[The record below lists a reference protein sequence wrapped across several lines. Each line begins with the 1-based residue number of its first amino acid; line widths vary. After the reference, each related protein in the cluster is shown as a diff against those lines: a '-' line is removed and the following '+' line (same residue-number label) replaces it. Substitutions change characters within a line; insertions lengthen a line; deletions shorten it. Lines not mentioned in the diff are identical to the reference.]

1 MIEVIKDNIG
11 ESIPLNNMHNR
22 NDGASIRSADP
33 ATLYSFVDGEGTVGF
48 IPSITE
54 PFCSSCNR
62 SRLISD
68 SKLLTCLFEKSGYDL
83 RNMVRERQAEH
94 EIIRQLIANVKKKP
108 EGIIK
113 TIKVSKLKRQPNM
126 MHRIGG

>member
-1 MIEVIKDNIG
+1 MIEVIMNNIG
-11 ESIPLNNMHNR
+11 ESIPLNNIHNR

-68 SKLLTCLFEKSGYDL
+68 SKLLTCLFESGYDL
-83 RNMVRERQAEH
+83 RDMVRGRRSKY

-113 TIKVSKLKRQPNM
+113 TIKVSKL
-126 MHRIGG
+126 

>member
-1 MIEVIKDNIG
+1 MIEVIMNNIG
-11 ESIPLNNMHNR
+11 ESIPLNNIHNR

-68 SKLLTCLFEKSGYDL
+68 SKLLTCLFESGYDL
-83 RNMVRERQAEH
+83 RNMVRERQSKY

-108 EGIIK
+108 EGIIRI
-113 TIKVSKLKRQPNM
+113 IKGNKLEPSLNM